1 MNDVDWFE
9 RWTNRGLIALFAF
22 VVYKL
27 LAFGAFFDSCY
38 DFICTKL
45 R

>member
-1 MNDVDWFE
+1 MNADEFDKWV
-9 RWTNRGLIALFAF
+9 NCGLIALFVF